1 MTARIGQLN
10 TPVMD
15 LRLLASVYGIIFI
28 AELPDKTALASLVLA
43 TENPPVPVFIGASL
57 ALTVQSLLAV
67 AFGSSLS
74 FLPTRPVHVAS
85 GVLFLGSAIAMWRRS
100 TDPHQLTK
108 RRDFQKSFV
117 NVFATVF
124 AVVFVAEWGDLTQ
137 IGTAAL
143 AAHYHAP
150 LTILLGSMLALW
162 TVVAIVVFIGNKGGR
177 ALSPEVTKR
186 AAAAVFA
193 IVGFALIA
201 H

>member
-1 MTARIGQLN
+1 
-10 TPVMD
+10 
-15 LRLLASVYGIIFI
+15 
-28 AELPDKTALASLVLA
+28 
-43 TENPPVPVFIGASL
+43 
-57 ALTVQSLLAV
+57 
-67 AFGSSLS
+67 
-74 FLPTRPVHVAS
+74 
-85 GVLFLGSAIAMWRRS
+85 MWRRS
-100 TDPHQLTK
+100 TDPHHLTK

-162 TVVAIVVFIGNKGGR
+162 TDVAIVVFIGNKGGR
-177 ALSPEVTKR
+177 ALSPDVTKR